1 MPRIKDKLVKV
12 LHNKP
17 TVITR
22 AVLWSIPHNSGKEDI
37 RLKIGRYKKPLEVPA
52 AEVPESLQPKSELT
66 LDDEEFKALIELL
79 QEQYEPFRQGVKA
92 FIPLDKPYEK
102 ENAAQIRALFALPDK
117 QKLVRFI
124 LNHDVIPEDLAA
136 GLQQAHRNRA
146 IKQFESMLEQDE
158 KEPAWQEW
166 FKKNSWVLGSEF
178 VRILDERHID
188 VQDISD
194 FLMEAYDGF
203 LDVVEIK
210 RPEGGLQ
217 FWAASLDHG
226 NYVPST
232 DLTKAFTQASR
243 YIYEVERE
251 ANSVKFLERVG
262 QIKTVKPR
270 CILIFGRSNKWDN
283 SQIEAY
289 RILNAGFHNITIMT
303 YDHVLGRAKRIVGV
317 NSMQI
322 EGQA

>member
-1 MPRIKDKLVKV
+1 MPRIKDKLVRV
-12 LHNKP
+12 LRNKP
-17 TVITR
+17 TVTTR
-22 AVLWSIPHNSGKEDI
+22 AFLWSIPHDSGKEDI
-37 RLKIGRYKKPLEVPA
+37 SLKIGRYKKTLDVPTG
-52 AEVPESLQPKSELT
+52 EVPESMQPKSELT
-66 LDDEEFKALIELL
+66 LDDEEFKALIEFL

-102 ENAAQIRALFALPDK
+102 ENAAQIRALFSLPDK
-117 QKLVRFI
+117 RKLVQFI

-146 IKQFESMLEQDE
+146 IKQFERMLEQDE

-166 FKKNSWVLGSEF
+166 FQKNSWVLGSEF

-188 VQDISD
+188 VQNISD

-232 DLTKAFTQASR
+232 DLTKAITQASR

-262 QIKTVKPR
+262 HVKTVKPR
-270 CILIFGRSNKWDN
+270 CILIFGRSNKWN
-283 SQIEAY
+283 FSQIETY
-289 RILNAGFHNITIMT
+289 RIMNAGFHNITIMT
-303 YDHVLGRAKRIVGV
+303 YDHVLERAKRIVGI
-317 NSMQI
+317 NS
-322 EGQA
+322 